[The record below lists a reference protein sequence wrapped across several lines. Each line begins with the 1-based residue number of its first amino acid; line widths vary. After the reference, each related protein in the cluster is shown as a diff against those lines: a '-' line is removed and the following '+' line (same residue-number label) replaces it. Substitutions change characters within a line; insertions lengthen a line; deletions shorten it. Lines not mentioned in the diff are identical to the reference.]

1 MENLFYGYVD
11 NSFEIELSRECVEDC
26 CHIGDC
32 EEDCQRWIE
41 IPEIKKQFDK
51 IPKERLINHI
61 LEYGCHEKTELQEW
75 NKERLSVWVL
85 WAICGDIYDSEEF
98 NKED

>member
-11 NSFEIELSRECVEDC
+11 NGFEIELSRECVEDC
-26 CHIGDC
+26 CHRGDC

-61 LEYGCHEKTELQEW
+61 LEYGCNKKTELQKW
-75 NKERLSVWVL
+75 DKKRLSIWVL
-85 WAICGDIYDSEEF
+85 WSICGDIYDSEEF
-98 NKED
+98 NI